1 VGRAATPPQAPIKR
15 AWLPHHAFMQ
25 LHADRPVRVSD
36 MFRQRIDDPDGSPP
50 HYPAASYHRGG

>member
-1 VGRAATPPQAPIKR
+1 MP
-15 AWLPHHAFMQ
+15 

-36 MFRQRIDDPDGSPP
+36 MPRQRIDDPVGKPP